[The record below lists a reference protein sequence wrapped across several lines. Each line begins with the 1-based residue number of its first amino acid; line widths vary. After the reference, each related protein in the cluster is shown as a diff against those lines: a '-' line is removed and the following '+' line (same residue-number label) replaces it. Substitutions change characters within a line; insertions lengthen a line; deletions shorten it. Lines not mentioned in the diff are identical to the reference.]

1 MSIVWLNQLHRD
13 SRIVLDAS
21 KESRKT
27 GNSMRSFIEAIME
40 FDRLALLEQVEQ
52 LLLLTRYLL
61 DDVVEFEY
69 PIDEGLS
76 IVFAI
81 RQFSSSQGENFR
93 FEIVRE

>member
-61 DDVVEFEY
+61 DDVVEFKD

-76 IVFAI
+76 IVVAI
-81 RQFSSSQGENFR
+81 R
-93 FEIVRE
+93 